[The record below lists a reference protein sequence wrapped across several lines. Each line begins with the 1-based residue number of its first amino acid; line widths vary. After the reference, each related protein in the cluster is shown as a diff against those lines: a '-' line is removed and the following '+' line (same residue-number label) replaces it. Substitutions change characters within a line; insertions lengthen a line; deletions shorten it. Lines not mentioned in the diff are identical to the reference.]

1 MWAIEYILHVCTYQY
16 QLSALPV
23 EAEGKNFE
31 KLIYRLLQIAIFLI
45 IQSIWILNFAQ
56 ILAEVLKM

>member
-1 MWAIEYILHVCTYQY
+1 M
-16 QLSALPV
+16 V
-23 EAEGKNFE
+23 EAEGKKFE

-45 IQSIWILNFAQ
+45 IQSTWILNFAQ

>member
-1 MWAIEYILHVCTYQY
+1 M
-16 QLSALPV
+16 V

-31 KLIYRLLQIAIFLI
+31 KLISRLLQIGIFLI
-45 IQSIWILNFAQ
+45 IQSIWILDFAQ